1 MKIHMK
7 CLICF
12 WCAVFLLCGL
22 SSCEKAGPYEFWQP
36 DDQIESIEIVNV
48 YGKISEPL
56 QYDVLVTITDHESFL
71 EKFYELPFETVCLGD
86 PVGPYGPSLC
96 IKYKNGEYEL
106 IDYRGQYIVLS
117 DATNDWYFGMRYCNS
132 EDFLD
137 LLTYFGYV
145 G

>member
-1 MKIHMK
+1 MKNYIIK
-7 CLICF
+7 LFCL
-12 WCAVFLLCGL
+12 VFASCLLCSL
-22 SSCEKAGPYEFWQP
+22 SSCEKPGPYEFWQP

-71 EKFYELPFETVCLGD
+71 EKFYEIPFGKELGSV
-86 PVGPYGPSLC
+86 PNRVHGPC
-96 IKYKNGEYEL
+96 IRVVYKNGDSEYINDFYQSRYL
-106 IDYRGQYIVLS
+106 NGANDFYDAGQS
-117 DATNDWYFGMRYCNS
+117 CDQEEFFA
-132 EDFLD
+132 